1 MNKNRTYVGLDQ
13 DAFGGMNQTGT
24 IIRDAWVFGIL
35 PEGET
40 CAGWDLDRIQQIYD
54 KVSAAWTP
62 YGHLASNL
70 PSPLRERHQAIYDA
84 AIQRAR
90 ELGWDPDMEDDDR

>member
-1 MNKNRTYVGLDQ
+1 MTKNRTYVGLDQ
-13 DAFGGMNQTGT
+13 DVSGGMTPIGS

-35 PEGET
+35 PEGENCT
-40 CAGWDLDRIQQIYD
+40 GWDYDRIQQLYD
-54 KVSAAWTP
+54 KVVAAWAP
-62 YGHLASNL
+62 YGHLASKL

-90 ELGWDPDMEDDDR
+90 DLGWTPDMEEEQ